1 MALRTL
7 RINLSLLCFLLLAF
21 SLAQGCFGP
30 KLFVGFQ
37 KGAQNE
43 VMYALITL
51 YIKEKTGVESTL
63 VSIEVDQ
70 DPIRLIEQDQADL
83 VFTVSETQPENIVF
97 HVEGLPVLV
106 SGERPYQDLQFT
118 TVLPA
123 LEKLNGLLGPKDV
136 SVLTERVEAG
146 QSAMSVVRE
155 FLMKNRW
162 I

>member
-1 MALRTL
+1 MALRAL
-7 RINLSLLCFLLLAF
+7 KFQVSFLCFVLCAF
-21 SLAQGCFGP
+21 SLAEGCFGP

-37 KGAQNE
+37 KGTQNE

-63 VSIEVDQ
+63 VMIDDQQ

-83 VFTVSETQPENIVF
+83 VFTSYESQPENVVF
-97 HVEGLPVLV
+97 HVTGSPVLV
-106 SGERPYQDLQFT
+106 SGTRPYSDLQFT

-123 LEKLNGLLGPKDV
+123 VKKLNALLTPAD
-136 SVLTERVEAG
+136 LTTLTDRVKSG